1 MNEAAIIL
9 KRDAGGR
16 VVVAEQQRVDLVRA
30 YERSGLSGP
39 KFAALAGVN
48 YQTFAT
54 WRRKHGTHPPSR
66 RRASPGA
73 VSPTWVE
80 AELRPDSGEGLTVVL
95 PKKMPGMNGTRLRPV
110 FEEIHRAKELQRFSA
125 HSLGIPRRD
134 RDMELLDSRRAAGL
148 LPHCGRDQAA

>member
-1 MNEAAIIL
+1 MIL

-54 WRRKHGTHPPSR
+54 WRRKHGTQPPSR
-66 RRASPGA
+66 RRALPGA
-73 VSPTWVE
+73 ASPTWVE
-80 AELRPDSGEGLTVVL
+80 AELRPDSGEGLTVLL
-95 PKKMPGMNGTRLRPV
+95 PGGASVAVSRPGQVAL
-110 FEEIHRAKELQRFSA
+110 AA
-125 HSLGIPRRD
+125 
-134 RDMELLDSRRAAGL
+134 ELLKALACAS
-148 LPHCGRDQAA
+148 C

>member
-54 WRRKHGTHPPSR
+54 WRRKHGTQPPSLRWPPDFGHRELEISYGGESWWEIR
-66 RRASPGA
+66 RCC
-73 VSPTWVE
+73 
-80 AELRPDSGEGLTVVL
+80 
-95 PKKMPGMNGTRLRPV
+95 
-110 FEEIHRAKELQRFSA
+110 F
-125 HSLGIPRRD
+125 
-134 RDMELLDSRRAAGL
+134 
-148 LPHCGRDQAA
+148 GRQ